1 MAAHSNILAWEI
13 PWTEEPGGLQPMGLQ
28 RIRHNWATEC
38 VYSLLEDVRVL
49 ERNKSRKAQRTG
61 GRGRFT
67 VSLLEEGLT
76 EKVTFEKRF
85 EEASH
90 AYFWEKELSRQRNG
104 KITFLLHFF
113 FFSFLLNI
121 ADKIPLWSRLLRKL
135 FWFFTS
141 VFMYNKAQGAAYFKT
156 IINICNKKWVFFLAI
171 W

>member
-1 MAAHSNILAWEI
+1 MDRGAWGATAHGAAKTQTRLSD
-13 PWTEEPGGLQPMGLQ
+13 WTTTKGYWQCCGKGQGLNRL
-28 RIRHNWATEC
+28 
-38 VYSLLEDVRVL
+38 VR
-49 ERNKSRKAQRTG
+49 
-61 GRGRFT
+61 
-67 VSLLEEGLT
+67 EGLT